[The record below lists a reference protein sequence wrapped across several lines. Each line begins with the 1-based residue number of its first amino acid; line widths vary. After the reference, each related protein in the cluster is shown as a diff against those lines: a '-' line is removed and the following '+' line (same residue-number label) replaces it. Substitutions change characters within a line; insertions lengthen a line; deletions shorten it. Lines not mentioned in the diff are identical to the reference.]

1 MRHRQDEGQNRM
13 DATLERRGAP
23 RLFYQVE
30 GTPIEGANP
39 AVMLIHGVGA
49 DGSSWDEIIP
59 ALAQRFTAIR
69 LDLRGHGRSGNVNG
83 ALALDDFAR
92 DVVDV
97 MTAAGVPRAHVV
109 GFSLGGMI
117 AQALALDYAA
127 RVNRLVLLSA
137 VAGRT
142 GQERARVRE
151 RLEILRTQGIAAIT
165 GAAQDRW
172 FTAGFIERHPELV
185 RQRMEQSQRNH
196 APSYAAAYTVF
207 STSDLGE
214 RLHAIRRPTLVA
226 TGEHDAGSNTRMAQF
241 MQSQIPGA
249 QLRILPEL
257 KHSVLVEAPD
267 TIAEMLLEFLA

>member
-1 MRHRQDEGQNRM
+1 MRRRQDEEHNSM
-13 DATLERRGAP
+13 DTTLERKGAP
-23 RLFYQVE
+23 TLFYQVE
-30 GTPIEGANP
+30 GASIEGAKP
-39 AVMLIHGVGA
+39 AVVLIHGVGA
-49 DGSSWDEIIP
+49 DGSSWDEIVP
-59 ALAQRFTAIR
+59 ALTRRFTVIR
-69 LDLRGHGRSGNVNG
+69 LDLRGHGRSGNVDG
-83 ALALDDFAR
+83 VLALDDFAL

-127 RVNRLVLLSA
+127 RVDRLVLLSA
-137 VAGRT
+137 VADRT
-142 GQERARVRE
+142 EQERARVHE
-151 RLEILRTQGIAAIT
+151 RLEILRTQGVGAIT

-185 RQRMEQSQRNH
+185 RQRMEQLQRNH

-214 RLHAIRRPTLVA
+214 QLHAMRAPTLVA
-226 TGEHDAGSNTRMAQF
+226 TGEHDVGSNTRMARF

-257 KHSVLVEAPD
+257 KHSVLVEAPA
-267 TIAEMLLEFLA
+267 TIAAMLLEFLE